1 MTLSVAQTTI
11 PDDFGKG
18 GANIGD
24 GVPQLGPVL
33 QEIQSN
39 LAGLDTASVAATIV
53 KRTVTIT
60 QAADLAGVADT
71 TVTKNIGAALPA
83 NARIIGYEVDVTT
96 LISGGTISAATV
108 SIGVTGT
115 AAAIAAATSVFTGAT
130 GFPKVPTVGA
140 KGYLMSNVGG
150 SQLTATVV
158 STGGNLSVATAGSV
172 TVNVFYIVL
181 P

>member
-1 MTLSVAQTTI
+1 MTLAVTQTAI

-24 GVPQLGPVL
+24 GSPRLGPVL

-39 LAGLDTASVAATIV
+39 LAGLDTSSVAATIV

-60 QAADLAGVADT
+60 QAADLAGVAALT
-71 TVTKNIGAALPA
+71 LTKNIGAVLPA
-83 NARIIGYEVDVTT
+83 NARLVGYEVDAAT
-96 LISGGTISAATV
+96 LVSGGTINAATL

-115 AAAIAAATSVFTGAT
+115 AAAIGAATSVFTGAT
-130 GFPKVPTVGA
+130 GFPKTLTAGA
-140 KGYLMSNVGG
+140 KGYPMCNIGG
-150 SQLTATVV
+150 AQLTATV
-158 STGGNLSVATAGSV
+158 TATAGNLSVATAGSL